1 MKNKNQSNSEIY
13 SIKIDKP
20 KPNKKYKSSKSKKLE
35 KNEASLFKDEK
46 SQHVH
51 SSDNYKKEL
60 HDKYSIFL
68 KSKKFKISNEFD
80 AKNSKKFLDKKD
92 KYMQKIVLN
101 DVIENNDKNDEN
113 N

>member
-1 MKNKNQSNSEIY
+1 MINI
-13 SIKIDKP
+13 
-20 KPNKKYKSSKSKKLE
+20 
-35 KNEASLFKDEK
+35 LF
-46 SQHVH
+46 
-51 SSDNYKKEL
+51 
-60 HDKYSIFL
+60 FL